1 MGARVSLEERD
12 EVWLSG
18 RSIGRRW
25 DAQAARCREC
35 HGRLRR
41 LEGLALECGAGDLTA
56 THSAK
61 TRAIVVV
68 PRFIFLGAKLT
79 DRPGILPHESV
90 VEYVQFA
97 DWN

>member
-1 MGARVSLEERD
+1 MGQ
-12 EVWLSG
+12 
-18 RSIGRRW
+18 RSVHR
-25 DAQAARCREC
+25 AALRCAGCTVCREC

-41 LEGLALECGAGDLTA
+41 LEGLALGCGAGDRTA

-68 PRFIFLGAKLT
+68 PRLIFLGAKPT

-90 VEYVQFA
+90 VECV
-97 DWN
+97 

>member
-1 MGARVSLEERD
+1 MRYGSAVGP
-12 EVWLSG
+12 SG
-18 RSIGRRW
+18 GVGMRRL
-25 DAQAARCREC
+25 RCREC

-41 LEGLALECGAGDLTA
+41 LEGLALECRAGDLTA

-68 PRFIFLGAKLT
+68 PRLIFLGAKLT

-90 VEYVQFA
+90 VEYLQFA